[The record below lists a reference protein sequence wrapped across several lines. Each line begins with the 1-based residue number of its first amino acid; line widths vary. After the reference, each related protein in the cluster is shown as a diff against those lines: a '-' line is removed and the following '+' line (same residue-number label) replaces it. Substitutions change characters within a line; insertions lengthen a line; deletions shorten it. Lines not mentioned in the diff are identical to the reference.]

1 MEYDDTIST
10 AFQQML
16 FPKVERNQR
25 LKSKMEY
32 LSNQYYSY
40 KDSYTF
46 PQKHESIIKCALI
59 YPVHYIYRFWVCF
72 KTSLCQNKFQHTK
85 VWEDHKRQSS

>member
-1 MEYDDTIST
+1 MNSFISYIENDVTSEMEYDDTIST

-46 PQKHESIIKCALI
+46 LQKHESIIKCALI
-59 YPVHYIYRFWVCF
+59 YPVHYIYRF
-72 KTSLCQNKFQHTK
+72 
-85 VWEDHKRQSS
+85 